1 MKEKTESNTREKKI
15 PLVRFKQVN
24 GGVNAK
30 ALKGRIA
37 NEKLCKREQKKDEK
51 TTENEEEILLM
62 RCASEESAIR
72 DIALGRIHLNLGKA
86 KCATRCFVLED

>member
-37 NEKLCKREQKKDEK
+37 NEKLCKKRAKEIRKKQLK
-51 TTENEEEILLM
+51 TKKKY
-62 RCASEESAIR
+62 C
-72 DIALGRIHLNLGKA
+72 
-86 KCATRCFVLED
+86 